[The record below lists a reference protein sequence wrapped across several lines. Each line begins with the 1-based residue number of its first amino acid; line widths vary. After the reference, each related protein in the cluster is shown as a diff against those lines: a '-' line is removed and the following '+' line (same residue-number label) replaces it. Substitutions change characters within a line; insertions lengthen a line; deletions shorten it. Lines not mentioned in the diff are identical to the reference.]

1 MSATT
6 RLRTSRPVHVER
18 AFDDARGGLPVSET
32 TQWRK
37 RKRGPCSDGVHFQGG
52 LTVSVGSATEEI
64 MSKSTLSSL
73 SVAALAG
80 GAILALELSP
90 ASAFTLSGPSV
101 QLVTSGQFDKV
112 YYRGYHGGYH
122 GYHGGYHGGYAYR
135 GRYGYHGGYAYR
147 GRYGYHGGYAY
158 RGGYGYHGG
167 YGYRPYGYGGAAA
180 VGAAAIGAAAVGAA
194 VAAPHCWINRYGTQV
209 CN

>member
-1 MSATT
+1 
-6 RLRTSRPVHVER
+6 
-18 AFDDARGGLPVSET
+18 
-32 TQWRK
+32 
-37 RKRGPCSDGVHFQGG
+37 
-52 LTVSVGSATEEI
+52 
-64 MSKSTLSSL
+64 MSKSVLSSL

-80 GAILALELSP
+80 GAMLALELSP

-112 YYRGYHGGYH
+112 YYRGYHGYH
-122 GYHGGYHGGYAYR
+122 WYR
-135 GRYGYHGGYAYR
+135 GGYHGGYAYR

-180 VGAAAIGAAAVGAA
+180 VGAAAIGAA

>member
-1 MSATT
+1 
-6 RLRTSRPVHVER
+6 
-18 AFDDARGGLPVSET
+18 
-32 TQWRK
+32 
-37 RKRGPCSDGVHFQGG
+37 
-52 LTVSVGSATEEI
+52 
-64 MSKSTLSSL
+64 MSKSVLSSL

-80 GAILALELSP
+80 GAMLALELSP

-147 GRYGYHGGYAY
+147 S
-158 RGGYGYHGG
+158 GYGYHGG

-194 VAAPHCWINRYGTQV
+194 VAAPHCWINRYGAQV

>member
-1 MSATT
+1 
-6 RLRTSRPVHVER
+6 
-18 AFDDARGGLPVSET
+18 
-32 TQWRK
+32 
-37 RKRGPCSDGVHFQGG
+37 
-52 LTVSVGSATEEI
+52 
-64 MSKSTLSSL
+64 MSKSVLSSL

-80 GAILALELSP
+80 GAMLALELSP

-101 QLVTSGQFDKV
+101 QPLTSGQFDKV

-122 GYHGGYHGGYAYR
+122 GYHG
-135 GRYGYHGGYAYR
+135 
-147 GRYGYHGGYAY
+147 GYHGGYAY

>member
-1 MSATT
+1 
-6 RLRTSRPVHVER
+6 
-18 AFDDARGGLPVSET
+18 
-32 TQWRK
+32 
-37 RKRGPCSDGVHFQGG
+37 
-52 LTVSVGSATEEI
+52 
-64 MSKSTLSSL
+64 MSKSVLSSL

-80 GAILALELSP
+80 GAMLALELSP

-147 GRYGYHGGYAY
+147 G
-158 RGGYGYHGG
+158 GYGYHGG

-180 VGAAAIGAAAVGAA
+180 VGAAAIGAAAIGAA

>member
-1 MSATT
+1 
-6 RLRTSRPVHVER
+6 
-18 AFDDARGGLPVSET
+18 
-32 TQWRK
+32 
-37 RKRGPCSDGVHFQGG
+37 
-52 LTVSVGSATEEI
+52 
-64 MSKSTLSSL
+64 MSKSVLSSL

-80 GAILALELSP
+80 GAMLALELSP
-90 ASAFTLSGPSV
+90 ASAFALSGPSV

-122 GYHGGYHGGYAYR
+122 GYHG
-135 GRYGYHGGYAYR
+135 
-147 GRYGYHGGYAY
+147 GYHGGYAY

-194 VAAPHCWINRYGTQV
+194 VAAPHCWINRYGAQV